1 MKNYFK
7 IILGTFC
14 MAAATNTVFQPFG
27 IVTGG
32 FSGLGIILWSIFRIP
47 LWSANT
53 KLNVPFFIAAY
64 RQKNRKF
71 FWNTL
76 FGAVMLSFFLG
87 VLPKFSFFP
96 RDFYVNLLL
105 GSLLMGTGIGIILRD
120 GNSTGGTDLI
130 AFLMKKRFPTV
141 SIAVLLG
148 IFDGGIVFLGTFV
161 FGIENACYA
170 LLCIYGITKV
180 ADTIA
185 EGPGVSRLFLVISS
199 RGEEIA
205 EMVLHDKK
213 RGVTKIEA
221 YGGYT
226 GRQIP
231 MFLCVVSK
239 KETPVMKEIVKEKDP
254 HAFVVITDAREILGE
269 GFVKNIQ

>member
-47 LWSANT
+47 LWAANT
-53 KLNVPFFIAAY
+53 ILNVPFLS
-64 RQKNRKF
+64 RPTGRKTGNF
-71 FWNTL
+71 SGNTL

-96 RDFYVNLLL
+96 RDFYVNLIL

-148 IFDGGIVFLGTFV
+148 IFDGGIVFWEPLYSGLKMPAMLCFV
-161 FGIENACYA
+161 SMGSQKLRIRSQ
-170 LLCIYGITKV
+170 KV
-180 ADTIA
+180 
-185 EGPGVSRLFLVISS
+185 
-199 RGEEIA
+199 
-205 EMVLHDKK
+205 
-213 RGVTKIEA
+213 
-221 YGGYT
+221 
-226 GRQIP
+226 
-231 MFLCVVSK
+231 
-239 KETPVMKEIVKEKDP
+239 
-254 HAFVVITDAREILGE
+254 RECQDC
-269 GFVKNIQ
+269 FW

>member
-1 MKNYFK
+1 MKNYSK

-32 FSGLGIILWSIFRIP
+32 FSGLGIILWSTFRIP
-47 LWSANT
+47 LWAANT
-53 KLNVPFFIAAY
+53 ILNVPFFIAAY

-71 FWNTL
+71 FRNAL
-76 FGAVMLSFFLG
+76 FGAVLLSFFLG
-87 VLPKFSFFP
+87 VLPRFAFFP
-96 RDFYVNLLL
+96 QDFYVNLIL
-105 GSLLMGTGIGIILRD
+105 GSLLMGAGIGIILRD

-130 AFLMKKRFPTV
+130 AFLMKKKFPRV

-148 IFDGGIVFLGTFV
+148 ILDGGIVLLGIFV

-170 LLCIYGITKV
+170 LLCIYGITKI

-185 EGPGVSRLFLVISS
+185 EGPGMSRLFLVISS
-199 RGEEIA
+199 KGEEIA
-205 EMVLHDKK
+205 EAILYEKK
-213 RGVTKIEA
+213 RGVTKIMS

-226 GRQIP
+226 GRRIP
-231 MFLCVVSK
+231 MLLCIVSK
-239 KETPVMKEIVKEKDP
+239 KETPVLKEIVKEKDP
-254 HAFVVITDAREILGE
+254 QAFVVITDAREILGE